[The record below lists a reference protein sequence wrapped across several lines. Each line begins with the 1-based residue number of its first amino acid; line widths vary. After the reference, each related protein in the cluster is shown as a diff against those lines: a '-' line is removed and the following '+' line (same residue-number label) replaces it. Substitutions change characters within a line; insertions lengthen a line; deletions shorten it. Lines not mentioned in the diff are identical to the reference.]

1 MIIRTTLKI
10 VFLMTC
16 LVPCRAQTASGYFHT
31 IGEGERHGKVVAA
44 HVEKPMLRDTL
55 AAESSE
61 PPDPPEEKSMAE
73 KPKPEAPVKKAP
85 RMRSYRNWKERELTM
100 LNLLEVIR
108 EVGLSNGLIVLAQA
122 LLETGHFSSNVCKEY
137 NNLFGLYD
145 SKNREYFR
153 FSRWEDSVV
162 AYQRMIQYRYKGGNY
177 FQFLK
182 SIGYAEDP
190 RYIVQKDWLCRRP
203 TVYRQTGKDGQEHL

>member
-1 MIIRTTLKI
+1 
-10 VFLMTC
+10 MTC

-122 LLETGHFSSNVCKEY
+122 LLETGHFSSSVCKEY

-153 FSRWEDSVV
+153 FNRWEDSVV

-182 SIGYAEDP
+182 KIGYAEDP
-190 RYIVQKDWLCRRP
+190 RYIVKLTRMVKSIYKDVVTR
-203 TVYRQTGKDGQEHL
+203 

>member
-31 IGEGERHGKVVAA
+31 IGECERHGKVVAA
-44 HVEKPMLRDTL
+44 HVEMPMLRDTL

-61 PPDPPEEKSMAE
+61 PPDTPTEKAKTEM
-73 KPKPEAPVKKAP
+73 PKPAAAAKKAP
-85 RMRSYRNWKERELTM
+85 RTRSYRNWKERELTM

-122 LLETGHFSSNVCKEY
+122 LLETGHFSSRVCKEY

-182 SIGYAEDP
+182 RIGYAEDP
-190 RYIVQKDWLCRRP
+190 RYIVKLAGMVKSIYKDVVTR
-203 TVYRQTGKDGQEHL
+203 

>member
-1 MIIRTTLKI
+1 MPT
-10 VFLMTC
+10 
-16 LVPCRAQTASGYFHT
+16 S
-31 IGEGERHGKVVAA
+31 
-44 HVEKPMLRDTL
+44 RDTL

-85 RMRSYRNWKERELTM
+85 RTRSYRNWKERELTM

-145 SKNREYFR
+145 SKNKRYFR
-153 FSRWEDSVV
+153 FNRWEDSVV

-182 SIGYAEDP
+182 RIGYAEDP
-190 RYIVQKDWLCRRP
+190 RYIVKLARMVKSIYKDVVTR
-203 TVYRQTGKDGQEHL
+203 

>member
-1 MIIRTTLKI
+1 
-10 VFLMTC
+10 MTC

-182 SIGYAEDP
+182 RIGYAEDP
-190 RYIVQKDWLCRRP
+190 RYIVKLARMVKSIYKDVVTR
-203 TVYRQTGKDGQEHL
+203 

>member
-1 MIIRTTLKI
+1 
-10 VFLMTC
+10 MTC

-85 RMRSYRNWKERELTM
+85 GMRSYRNWKERELTM

-122 LLETGHFSSNVCKEY
+122 LLETGHFSSSVCKEY

-153 FSRWEDSVV
+153 FNRWEDSVV

-182 SIGYAEDP
+182 RIGYAEDP
-190 RYIVQKDWLCRRP
+190 RYIVKLARMVKSIYKDVVTR
-203 TVYRQTGKDGQEHL
+203 

>member
-44 HVEKPMLRDTL
+44 HVEMPTSRDTL

-61 PPDPPEEKSMAE
+61 PSDTPEEKPMAE

-85 RMRSYRNWKERELTM
+85 RTRSYRNWKERELTM
-100 LNLLEVIR
+100 FNLLEVIR

-122 LLETGHFSSNVCKEY
+122 LLETGHFSSRVCKEY

-145 SKNREYFR
+145 SKNKRYFR
-153 FSRWEDSVV
+153 FNRWEDSVV

-182 SIGYAEDP
+182 RIGYAEDP
-190 RYIVQKDWLCRRP
+190 RYIVKLARMVKSIYKDVVTR
-203 TVYRQTGKDGQEHL
+203 

>member
-1 MIIRTTLKI
+1 
-10 VFLMTC
+10 MTC

-122 LLETGHFSSNVCKEY
+122 LLETGHFSSRVCKEY

-182 SIGYAEDP
+182 RIGYAEDP
-190 RYIVQKDWLCRRP
+190 RYIVKLARMVKSIYKDVVTR
-203 TVYRQTGKDGQEHL
+203 

>member
-1 MIIRTTLKI
+1 
-10 VFLMTC
+10 
-16 LVPCRAQTASGYFHT
+16 
-31 IGEGERHGKVVAA
+31 
-44 HVEKPMLRDTL
+44 
-55 AAESSE
+55 
-61 PPDPPEEKSMAE
+61 
-73 KPKPEAPVKKAP
+73 
-85 RMRSYRNWKERELTM
+85 MRSYRNWKERELTM
-100 LNLLEVIR
+100 FNLLEVIR

-153 FSRWEDSVV
+153 FNRWEDSVV

-182 SIGYAEDP
+182 RIGYAEDP
-190 RYIVQKDWLCRRP
+190 RYIVKLARMVKSIYKDVVTR
-203 TVYRQTGKDGQEHL
+203 

>member
-1 MIIRTTLKI
+1 
-10 VFLMTC
+10 MTC

-182 SIGYAEDP
+182 KIGYAEDP
-190 RYIVQKDWLCRRP
+190 RYIVKLARMVKSIYKDVVTR
-203 TVYRQTGKDGQEHL
+203 

>member
-1 MIIRTTLKI
+1 
-10 VFLMTC
+10 MTC

-31 IGEGERHGKVVAA
+31 IGQSKRYEKDIAA
-44 HVEKPMLRDTL
+44 HVEMPMLRDTL

-61 PPDPPEEKSMAE
+61 PPDTPSEKAKTEM
-73 KPKPEAPVKKAP
+73 PKPAATAKKTP
-85 RMRSYRNWKERELTM
+85 RTRSYRNWKERELTM

-182 SIGYAEDP
+182 RIGYAEDP
-190 RYIVQKDWLCRRP
+190 RYIVKLARMVKSIYKDVVTR
-203 TVYRQTGKDGQEHL
+203 

>member
-190 RYIVQKDWLCRRP
+190 RYIVKLARM
-203 TVYRQTGKDGQEHL
+203 VKSI

>member
-31 IGEGERHGKVVAA
+31 IGEGERHGKVVAC
-44 HVEKPMLRDTL
+44 DTL

-61 PPDPPEEKSMAE
+61 PPDTPSEKAKTEM
-73 KPKPEAPVKKAP
+73 PKPAATAKKAP
-85 RMRSYRNWKERELTM
+85 RTRSYRNWKERELTM

-122 LLETGHFSSNVCKEY
+122 LLETGHFSSRVCKEY

-145 SKNREYFR
+145 SKNKKYFR
-153 FSRWEDSVV
+153 FNRWEDSVV

-182 SIGYAEDP
+182 RIGYAEDP
-190 RYIVQKDWLCRRP
+190 RYIVKLARMVKSIYKDVV
-203 TVYRQTGKDGQEHL
+203 TM

>member
-31 IGEGERHGKVVAA
+31 IGESERHGKVVAA

-122 LLETGHFSSNVCKEY
+122 LLETGHFSSSVCKEY

-153 FSRWEDSVV
+153 FNRWEDSVV

-182 SIGYAEDP
+182 RIGYAEDP
-190 RYIVQKDWLCRRP
+190 RYIVKLARMVKSIYKDVVTR
-203 TVYRQTGKDGQEHL
+203 

>member
-145 SKNREYFR
+145 SKNKRYFR
-153 FSRWEDSVV
+153 FNRWEDSVV

-182 SIGYAEDP
+182 RIGYAEDP
-190 RYIVQKDWLCRRP
+190 RYIVKLARMVKSIYKDVVTR
-203 TVYRQTGKDGQEHL
+203 

>member
-122 LLETGHFSSNVCKEY
+122 LLETGHFSSRVCKEY

-182 SIGYAEDP
+182 RIGYAEDP
-190 RYIVQKDWLCRRP
+190 RYIVKLAGMVKSIYKDVVTR
-203 TVYRQTGKDGQEHL
+203 

>member
-31 IGEGERHGKVVAA
+31 IGEGERYGKVVAA
-44 HVEKPMLRDTL
+44 SDFPRDSV
-55 AAESSE
+55 AMESSQPSE
-61 PPDPPEEKSMAE
+61 QEAQMV
-73 KPKPEAPVKKAP
+73 KPVPMKKYP
-85 RMRSYRNWKERELTM
+85 RTRSYRNWEERELTM

-108 EVGLSNGLIVLAQA
+108 EVGLTNGLIVLAQA
-122 LLETGHFSSNVCKEY
+122 LLETGYFSSRVCKEY

-153 FSRWEDSVV
+153 FARWEDSVV
-162 AYQRMIQYRYKGGNY
+162 AYQRMIQYKYKGGNY
-177 FQFLK
+177 FHFLK
-182 SIGYAEDP
+182 RIGYAEDP
-190 RYIVQKDWLCRRP
+190 RYLVKLAKVVKSIYKDVVTR
-203 TVYRQTGKDGQEHL
+203 

>member
-190 RYIVQKDWLCRRP
+190 RYIVKLARMVKSIYKDVVTR
-203 TVYRQTGKDGQEHL
+203 

>member
-1 MIIRTTLKI
+1 
-10 VFLMTC
+10 MTC

-31 IGEGERHGKVVAA
+31 IGQSERYGKVVAA
-44 HVEKPMLRDTL
+44 HVEMPTSRDTL

-61 PPDPPEEKSMAE
+61 PPDPPTEKAKTEM
-73 KPKPEAPVKKAP
+73 PKPAAAAKKAP

-122 LLETGHFSSNVCKEY
+122 LLETGHFSSSVCKEY

-153 FSRWEDSVV
+153 FNRWEDSVV

-182 SIGYAEDP
+182 KIGYAEDP
-190 RYIVQKDWLCRRP
+190 RYIVKLTRMVKSIYKDVVTR
-203 TVYRQTGKDGQEHL
+203 

>member
-31 IGEGERHGKVVAA
+31 IGEGERYGKVIAA

-61 PPDPPEEKSMAE
+61 LPDTPSEKAKTE
-73 KPKPEAPVKKAP
+73 
-85 RMRSYRNWKERELTM
+85 RSYRNWKERELTM

-122 LLETGHFSSNVCKEY
+122 LLETGNFSSNVCKEY

-182 SIGYAEDP
+182 RIGYAEDP
-190 RYIVQKDWLCRRP
+190 RYIVKLARMVKSIYKDVVTR
-203 TVYRQTGKDGQEHL
+203 

>member
-1 MIIRTTLKI
+1 MIIRTTLKF

-153 FSRWEDSVV
+153 FNRWEDSVV

-190 RYIVQKDWLCRRP
+190 RYIVKLARMVKSMYKDVVTR
-203 TVYRQTGKDGQEHL
+203 

>member
-1 MIIRTTLKI
+1 
-10 VFLMTC
+10 MTC

-190 RYIVQKDWLCRRP
+190 RYIVKLARMVKSIYKDVVTR
-203 TVYRQTGKDGQEHL
+203 

>member
-61 PPDPPEEKSMAE
+61 PPDPPTEKAKTEM
-73 KPKPEAPVKKAP
+73 PKPAAAAKKAP
-85 RMRSYRNWKERELTM
+85 RMRSYRNWNERELTM

-122 LLETGHFSSNVCKEY
+122 LLETGHFSSSVCKEY

-153 FSRWEDSVV
+153 FNRWEDSVV

-190 RYIVQKDWLCRRP
+190 RYIVKLARMVKSIYKDVVTR
-203 TVYRQTGKDGQEHL
+203 

>member
-16 LVPCRAQTASGYFHT
+16 LVPCRAQTVSGYFHT
-31 IGEGERHGKVVAA
+31 IGEGERYGKVVAA
-44 HVEKPMLRDTL
+44 HVEMPMSCDTL
-55 AAESSE
+55 AAESLE
-61 PPDPPEEKSMAE
+61 PPETPSEKAKTETS
-73 KPKPEAPVKKAP
+73 KPVAAAKKAP

-182 SIGYAEDP
+182 RIGYAEDP
-190 RYIVQKDWLCRRP
+190 RYIVKLARMVKSIYKDVVTR
-203 TVYRQTGKDGQEHL
+203 

>member
-1 MIIRTTLKI
+1 
-10 VFLMTC
+10 MTC

-122 LLETGHFSSNVCKEY
+122 LLETGHFSSRVCKEY

-145 SKNREYFR
+145 SKNKEYFR

-182 SIGYAEDP
+182 KIGYAEDP
-190 RYIVQKDWLCRRP
+190 RYIVKLARMVKSIYKDVVTR
-203 TVYRQTGKDGQEHL
+203 